1 MKNIVFVLVLLV
13 LVVGGVGYSRG
24 WFSTTTSTTD
34 HKTNLNLSIDREKVQ
49 DDVNSLKKR
58 TGLEIKD
65 PVPAIPPK
73 RND

>member
-58 TGLEIKD
+58 TGLESKD

-73 RND
+73 Q